1 MRAFMLMMVLFTAT
15 AQAAEPVLT
24 SHSSTYDVEWGSITL
39 GEGTITLAPA
49 PNNEK
54 DCYRYESS
62 TNPIGLVKAFYGA
75 PFESSLFCV
84 KDGVIRAKHYEFS
97 LKKNSD
103 DNFSMDFDWG
113 TRKVKTLKQ
122 GTLTVRDIPDNTYDR
137 FVLREVVR
145 LWVKQHAD
153 TLKNGDELSF
163 NMMDDDSNNDYHFIY
178 QGRET
183 VKTPAGEFEALRVD
197 RVNDPKR
204 VLRAWFAPTRDYTI
218 VELQQYRNGKADLH
232 LLLNK

>member
-1 MRAFMLMMVLFTAT
+1 MRALMLMMVLFAGV
-15 AQAAEPVLT
+15 AQASEPVLLP
-24 SHSSTYDVEWGSITL
+24 HSSTYDVQWGSITL

-49 PNNEK
+49 ETKEK
-54 DCYRYESS
+54 NCYRYESS
-62 TNPIGLVKAFYGA
+62 TNPVGLVKAFYGA

-84 KDGVIRAKHYEFS
+84 KDGIIRAKHYEFS

-103 DNFSMDFDWG
+103 DNFSMDFDWAA
-113 TRKVKTLKQ
+113 RKVKTLKQ
-122 GTLTVRDIPDNTYDR
+122 GTITVRDIPDNTYDR

-145 LWVKQHAD
+145 LWVKQRGD
-153 TLKNGDELSF
+153 KLKNGDELAF
-163 NMMDDDSNNDYHFIY
+163 NMMDDDSNNDYRFVY

-183 VKTPAGEFEALRVD
+183 VKTPAGEFETLRVD
-197 RVNDPKR
+197 RVNDPNR

-218 VELQQYRNGKADLH
+218 VELEQYRNGKVDLR